1 MEVRAAVLLII
12 LALCGIS
19 EALVI
24 GPRIYEQDDLGDPAL
39 SEFTYSLSSDC
50 NASTISVYI
59 MNESNG
65 PVRDAEVYLK
75 YVDFSTPLMSSTKT
89 DKDGFT
95 LIRLPGNVML
105 MRGLFILVIEKKAF
119 RNKEVHFDL
128 SPCWGG
134 SQIPPKP
141 QANQSQNATNHTTA
155 PAPPES
161 NASAVPP
168 PANNT
173 TQQDAENQSGSQS
186 GAQEGPVEPEQPCP
200 ASAALCAIMMAAF
213 FKSFKPR

>member
-1 MEVRAAVLLII
+1 MGKHSVLL
-12 LALCGIS
+12 LALVGLFGIS
-19 EALVI
+19 GALVI

-39 SEFTYSLSSDC
+39 TEFTYSLSADC
-50 NASTISVYI
+50 NASTISAYI
-59 MNESNG
+59 LNESNG
-65 PVRDAEVYLK
+65 PVRDASAYLK

-105 MRGLFILVIEKKAF
+105 MRGLFILVIEKKGF

-134 SQIPPKP
+134 SQFPPKP
-141 QANQSQNATNHTTA
+141 QTNQTQNATNHTTP
-155 PAPPES
+155 PAPPS
-161 NASAVPP
+161 NNTTAVPP

-173 TQQDAENQSGSQS
+173 VMQNASNMSGNQS
-186 GAQEGPVEPEQPCP
+186 GAQEESDTPEQPCP
-200 ASAALCAIMMAAF
+200 ASAALCAIAMAAF
-213 FKSFKPR
+213 FKSFKPS